1 MTSSIGYKK
10 CANNRIVV
18 LEPLGR
24 NNEGRNDIVDA
35 NFAKMRC
42 EFARVIKIYDAN
54 TKEEFD
60 SATSFCDDYHKITYE
75 KGKIVY
81 PDKYDSGINIVCGSG
96 IHYFKT
102 EEPAFMCY
110 VDIETINPSDS
121 KFTLLYKHWY
131 DNGLCM
137 VLCNFK
143 NGILDGESTFW
154 HDNGIIEL
162 QNHYS
167 NGTRNGECKVW
178 HTNGKLAYI
187 GNYIN
192 GELNSKQEWTS
203 DGIPIVNN
211 KVYQYGPNVDTNMK
225 SPLSTY
231 GSNAMQMS
239 YTRYPVYYYPM
250 YPVYSVYYY

>member
-42 EFARVIKIYDAN
+42 EYARVIKIYDMI

-60 SATSFCDDYHKITYE
+60 SATSFCDNNHKITYE

-81 PDKYDSGINIVCGSG
+81 PDKYDIDINKVCGSG

-102 EEPAFMCY
+102 EEPAYMY
-110 VDIETINPSDS
+110 DIDRIDRIESE
-121 KFTLLYKHWY
+121 FTLLYKNWY

-137 VLCNFK
+137 ITCNFK
-143 NGILDGESTFW
+143 NGMLDGELTFW
-154 HDNGIIEL
+154 HDNGIIKL

-167 NGTRNGECKVW
+167 NGT
-178 HTNGKLAYI
+178 
-187 GNYIN
+187 
-192 GELNSKQEWTS
+192 LNSKQEWTS

-211 KVYQYGPNVDTNMK
+211 KVYQYGPHLNTNMK

-231 GSNAMQMS
+231 GSNTMQMS
-239 YTRYPVYYYPM
+239 YTGYPVYHYPM
-250 YPVYSVYYY
+250 YPIYNSMYYYY